1 MSSLSHRRSRASQGR
16 THSVLNLGLVRQETS
31 AFAQH
36 PISTPANQDFFIER
50 AGVRCAGAHLII
62 DLYDAHKLDELE
74 LMEQTLKKCVEVAG
88 ATLLHVHLHP
98 FEPYGG
104 ISGVAVLA
112 ESHISLHTWPEQHF
126 AAFDIFMCG
135 QARPERCIEVILEAF
150 TPRRV
155 AIEELLRG
163 RSA

>member
-1 MSSLSHRRSRASQGR
+1 MTKLSRRRSGSPDRVHGALSIELVHQESSLRVTQPSTIAS
-16 THSVLNLGLVRQETS
+16 
-31 AFAQH
+31 
-36 PISTPANQDFFIER
+36 ANNDFFMER

-62 DLYDAHKLDELE
+62 DLYDAHKLDDLE
-74 LMEQTLKKCVEVAG
+74 LIERTLRKCVEAAG
-88 ATLLHVHLHP
+88 ATLLHMHLHP
-98 FEPYGG
+98 FEPNGG

-112 ESHISLHTWPEQHF
+112 ESHISIHTWPEQHY
-126 AAFDIFMCG
+126 AALDIFMCG
-135 QARPERCIEVILEAF
+135 RARPERCIEVLLEAF